1 MKTGQKIKDKI
12 LNFLDYLFRLVM
24 INVLIIVPSF
34 SFIFIYS
41 YFETVQDIWLYIT
54 LIPVLL
60 YFIPSVV
67 AGFAC
72 VKMYEDSGCTGIFKE
87 FYSFFKKFYVKS
99 LLLSLIVIAAGFLF
113 GNSAIY
119 FYQQISQSI
128 INVIGFFISVSVI
141 LVMSLALIHIPL
153 SIVYFEDLG
162 LIDCIKTAFLIA
174 FKNIWKT
181 ILMLISVAILILID
195 TTVFYFMALVGI
207 SLPIYVLVKISFRQY
222 ITIYHKL

>member
-1 MKTGQKIKDKI
+1 MKTSQRIKEKI

-41 YFETVQDIWLYIT
+41 YFENVQDIWLYIT

-60 YFIPSVV
+60 YFIPSIV

-87 FYSFFKKFYVKS
+87 FFQFFKKFYVKS
-99 LLLSLIVIAAGFLF
+99 LVLTLIVVVAGLLF

-119 FYQQISQSI
+119 FYSRISYGV

-141 LVMSLALIHIPL
+141 LVMLFAVIHIPL
-153 SIVYFEDLG
+153 SIVYFENLR

-174 FKNIWKT
+174 YKNIWKT
-181 ILMLISVAILILID
+181 ILMMISLIILILID
-195 TTVFYFMALVGI
+195 ITSVYFMAIIGI
-207 SLPIYVLVKISFRQY
+207 SLPIYVLVKIPFRQY
-222 ITIYHKL
+222 ITIYRKL